1 MPRQMQ
7 EARYRVSDRGLR
19 DNRTIHLCRFSEPAL
34 GIPLEEHEMQLTL
47 ESAVKA
53 IAQVQAAY
61 NCSDLEAITMMQ
73 GAAAKAGDEASLEC
87 LCLIK
92 ANLLGL

>member
-53 IAQVQAAY
+53 IAQVQAA
-61 NCSDLEAITMMQ
+61 
-73 GAAAKAGDEASLEC
+73 
-87 LCLIK
+87 
-92 ANLLGL
+92 